1 MEENVYYTR
10 MTNWGKI
17 RSDKPPI
24 GMMLLYRIMGVFM
37 LLGSLIGI
45 VFVILNFKDVEDYAW
60 FLLLVMPI
68 GAAMGYFFIHAA
80 KKLKQAYEEFSE
92 EIRKQQKKEAAA
104 AKKYRKEHPYLEAE
118 EFFKQVRDAGIPNLD
133 SKANV
138 SRLLLY
144 AKNNGITMSQEE
156 IIKQY
161 NLGKQYVEAHEAKE
175 RTEELHEQEEELS
188 AQYTRY
194 ADCTEQNKSIRI
206 CQDRINEAK
215 EIIWQC
221 ERDEDSVRSGGE
233 ATYML
238 GHQKESSWAVHGGIA
253 SGIAGG
259 AAGVAVAI
267 DTERRNQQKRQ
278 QNANLASSVAALSV
292 MQLEKIWDRK
302 RGAQSSLDHWTAELK
317 KAKMLLCEK
326 LNQNELLVMLHPS
339 VEKYEINETGSV
351 TLKVNLHSTPNLII
365 FDEVKAVVDGSIK
378 VLLKVD
384 GEVVGSAVCVLPYG
398 GMSGQTTVNG
408 ICCNPTKKAK
418 KYKFDFAPNY
428 LWAVETKEEVFD
440 SWGYEQRK
448 KAEQAEAK
456 RREERNAPIKRA
468 ILNGMMPRRVY
479 TIAELQES
487 IPELAEVNSQLIQSL
502 IRSMIGTYIE
512 CVGSG
517 DKVKYRLQE

>member
-194 ADCTEQNKSIRI
+194 AD
-206 CQDRINEAK
+206 D
-215 EIIWQC
+215 
-221 ERDEDSVRSGGE
+221 
-233 ATYML
+233 
-238 GHQKESSWAVHGGIA
+238 
-253 SGIAGG
+253 
-259 AAGVAVAI
+259 
-267 DTERRNQQKRQ
+267 
-278 QNANLASSVAALSV
+278 
-292 MQLEKIWDRK
+292 
-302 RGAQSSLDHWTAELK
+302 
-317 KAKMLLCEK
+317 
-326 LNQNELLVMLHPS
+326 
-339 VEKYEINETGSV
+339 
-351 TLKVNLHSTPNLII
+351 
-365 FDEVKAVVDGSIK
+365 
-378 VLLKVD
+378 
-384 GEVVGSAVCVLPYG
+384 
-398 GMSGQTTVNG
+398 
-408 ICCNPTKKAK
+408 
-418 KYKFDFAPNY
+418 
-428 LWAVETKEEVFD
+428 
-440 SWGYEQRK
+440 
-448 KAEQAEAK
+448 
-456 RREERNAPIKRA
+456 
-468 ILNGMMPRRVY
+468 
-479 TIAELQES
+479 
-487 IPELAEVNSQLIQSL
+487 
-502 IRSMIGTYIE
+502 
-512 CVGSG
+512 
-517 DKVKYRLQE
+517 